1 MNSKLDTILSAIT
14 AIWDKTIVI
23 AGDTNIDYN
32 KSSAVLETYKEE
44 LDTYNLKHYVKKPI
58 RQGVKTIDHIISNL
72 KTNKIVITDVLP
84 CPTVSDHDTSY
95 AIIKIPTTSFQTKYK
110 YIRNMN
116 NFNLK
121 DFSTLPFSTVY
132 SFDNPD
138 DQLAMLSK
146 LILDCIDRH
155 APLKRTKLTR
165 LPAPWMKQLDLL
177 NYKNSATNID
187 T

>member
-1 MNSKLDTILSAIT
+1 MNSKLDTILSAVT
-14 AIWDKTIVI
+14 AIWDKTIAI

-58 RQGVKTIDHIISNL
+58 LQGVKTIDHIISNL
-72 KTNKIVITDVLP
+72 KTKKVVITDVLP
-84 CPTVSDHDTSY
+84 CPTVSDHDTPY

-155 APLKRTKLTR
+155 APLKRTKFTR

-177 NYKNSATNID
+177 NYKNNATNID
-187 T
+187 A